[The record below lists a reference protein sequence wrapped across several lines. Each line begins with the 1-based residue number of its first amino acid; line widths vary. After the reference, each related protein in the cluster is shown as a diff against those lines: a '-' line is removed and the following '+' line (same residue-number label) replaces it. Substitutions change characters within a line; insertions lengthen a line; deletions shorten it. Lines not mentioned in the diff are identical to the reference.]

1 MCHRRQ
7 PLDCI
12 NHPAEYL
19 QCTQLVPTGRL
30 DCAVGYEYESW
41 TSEGIVCEPACQC
54 HSRSQWTCQ
63 SKCPLSLTASQYSWL
78 AVVLRPLADRS
89 TSRDIGVRSGTLL
102 TPPTLNDGTITGVR
116 DNIVTGILAVTPH
129 PETRD
134 SRRSD
139 GISGH
144 IQGHSSRG
152 IVSEGRFRERGAIH
166 SIRGRNAIQRQPTAN
181 NRDIWGTVFQSYKRS
196 QSATTGVTTHTAFR
210 CGHAQ
215 SRTSSVA
222 GDSSGDCEC

>member
-1 MCHRRQ
+1 MYASISQ
-7 PLDCI
+7 VTE
-12 NHPAEYL
+12 AG
-19 QCTQLVPTGRL
+19 TGVLTLRGPISGAREP
-30 DCAVGYEYESW
+30 D
-41 TSEGIVCEPACQC
+41 TSG
-54 HSRSQWTCQ
+54 
-63 SKCPLSLTASQYSWL
+63 
-78 AVVLRPLADRS
+78 
-89 TSRDIGVRSGTLL
+89 GTLRRAVSQAREEG
-102 TPPTLNDGTITGVR
+102 PGAGVPTLNDGTITGVR

-129 PETRD
+129 PETGD

-152 IVSEGRFRERGAIH
+152 IVSEGHFRERGAFH
-166 SIRGRNAIQRQPTAN
+166 SIRGRNAIQCRPTAN
-181 NRDIWGTVFQSYKRS
+181 NHDIWGTVFQSYKRS
-196 QSATTGVTTHTAFR
+196 QSATTGVTTLTAFR

>member
-89 TSRDIGVRSGTLL
+89 TSRDTRCHSKGLSPWVNSQSGSLWVNTHSGSITDAKSGTNLAQYWAKPRKLL
-102 TPPTLNDGTITGVR
+102 T
-116 DNIVTGILAVTPH
+116 
-129 PETRD
+129 
-134 SRRSD
+134 SD
-139 GISGH
+139 
-144 IQGHSSRG
+144 
-152 IVSEGRFRERGAIH
+152 
-166 SIRGRNAIQRQPTAN
+166 T
-181 NRDIWGTVFQSYKRS
+181 
-196 QSATTGVTTHTAFR
+196 
-210 CGHAQ
+210 
-215 SRTSSVA
+215 VA
-222 GDSSGDCEC
+222 GGSTFRMALTFESSMCRPSPDCSCPT

>member
-1 MCHRRQ
+1 MSISNKYSILHWCHFDVVVVQWDRPNTQLLVTSFGGSFKRLCCCVFGVVVFKSSCRAVVCHRRQ

-89 TSRDIGVRSGTLL
+89 TSRDIGVR
-102 TPPTLNDGTITGVR
+102 NWF
-116 DNIVTGILAVTPH
+116 LAQ
-129 PETRD
+129 E
-134 SRRSD
+134 
-139 GISGH
+139 ISFD
-144 IQGHSSRG
+144 RG
-152 IVSEGRFRERGAIH
+152 GM
-166 SIRGRNAIQRQPTAN
+166 TAAK
-181 NRDIWGTVFQSYKRS
+181 V
-196 QSATTGVTTHTAFR
+196 
-210 CGHAQ
+210 
-215 SRTSSVA
+215 
-222 GDSSGDCEC
+222 E